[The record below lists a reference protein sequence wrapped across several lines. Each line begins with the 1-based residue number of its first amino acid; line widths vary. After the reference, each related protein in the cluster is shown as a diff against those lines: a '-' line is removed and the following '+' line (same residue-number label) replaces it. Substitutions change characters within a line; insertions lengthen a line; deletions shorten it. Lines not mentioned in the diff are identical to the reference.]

1 MKRSVLALLLVV
13 FSHALGA
20 PAEENVR
27 AAQTQLRQEG
37 FYFGDPNGLFNTE
50 TSAAI
55 TRYQIRHGLQITGE
69 LDAQTAKALGVRPRP
84 STTSVSTPSLSGTWR
99 KLRNGEQQFVP
110 SESQPSSNAS
120 SPAPQSRSR
129 ESASHNS
136 KTTPRPLTEG
146 AAATTNISHE
156 RARDYVAAF
165 VLAGLDPKVGAEL
178 EFFADRVKYFGDAH
192 LSRDQ
197 IRRDLLRYDAR
208 WPERR
213 FWLAGDIDVHP
224 EANQRLRVTFPLRYE
239 LTRKSER
246 ASGTVEKTLL
256 LQKTADDDL
265 EIVAVNEKKIK

>member
-1 MKRSVLALLLVV
+1 MLALLLVI
-13 FSHALGA
+13 FSPALAA
-20 PAEENVR
+20 PPEENVR
-27 AAQTQLRQEG
+27 AAQTHLRQEG
-37 FYFGDPNGLFNTE
+37 FYFGNANGLFNSE

-69 LDAQTAKALGVRPRP
+69 LDAPTATALGVRARP
-84 STTSVSTPSLSGTWR
+84 STDSVAAPSLSGTWR
-99 KLRNGEQQFVP
+99 RLRNGEQQFVP
-110 SESQPSSNAS
+110 AESQPSPNIS
-120 SPAPQSRSR
+120 SPAPNSRSR
-129 ESASHNS
+129 RSASHNS
-136 KTTPRPLTEG
+136 KATTRPVTQG
-146 AAATTNISHE
+146 AAATANVSHE

-178 EFFADRVKYFGDAH
+178 EFFADRVDYFGDAH

-224 EANQRLRVTFPLRYE
+224 DANQRLRVTFPLRYE

-256 LQKTADDDL
+256 LQKTPDDDL
-265 EIVAVNEKKIK
+265 EIVGVNEKKIK